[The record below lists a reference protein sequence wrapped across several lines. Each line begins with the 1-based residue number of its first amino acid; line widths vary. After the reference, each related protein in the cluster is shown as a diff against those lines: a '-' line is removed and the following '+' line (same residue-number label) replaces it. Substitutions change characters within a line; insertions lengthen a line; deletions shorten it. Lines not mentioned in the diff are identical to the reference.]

1 MGDRR
6 PRLSPERSSA
16 RFEFG
21 RQSKADGSA
30 SPRTVQTRPAERLSA
45 LLRRKLIDPAL
56 KFVIRFAVHVVG
68 CPAACESPSD
78 RGESMRCSLW
88 RAALAGSALGL
99 SVFPLSLSASAR
111 DVVLPA
117 GTLLQCTLNEP
128 NFSTATVAVGDPVL
142 CHLRGVTEF
151 GQQAFPRG
159 SYLVGHLDSAKDP
172 GHFWGKGYLKIQ
184 FDRIGLPTGDLPLE
198 AKVISTRGYKVDK
211 QGKIDGKGHATRD
224 VVEWL
229 LPPLWPWKVI
239 MLPARGPRPTLKG
252 ETVLSLR
259 LMDDVQIPQLAQT
272 FGPNCNFFTHAQN
285 DSYQPSAYD
294 SDVPQ
299 FAVRTASVAVGAGQ
313 FSGQVQASYANVI
326 TRTLPST
333 NVAPGMPVFVLN
345 TGTVLAVSGYGYQDS
360 RISYSLVGGGSGV
373 INASDVDWSS
383 TTRLNEKR
391 GVRLSLHAAH
401 TSPGTPGL

>member
-1 MGDRR
+1 MRS
-6 PRLSPERSSA
+6 RL
-16 RFEFG
+16 F
-21 RQSKADGSA
+21 
-30 SPRTVQTRPAERLSA
+30 
-45 LLRRKLIDPAL
+45 
-56 KFVIRFAVHVVG
+56 H
-68 CPAACESPSD
+68 
-78 RGESMRCSLW
+78 
-88 RAALAGSALGL
+88 AALAVSVLG
-99 SVFPLSLSASAR
+99 VFGFSLSASAR
-111 DVVLPA
+111 DIVLPA

-128 NFSTATVAVGDPVL
+128 NFSSSTVDVGDPVL

-211 QGKIDGKGHATRD
+211 QGKIDGKGHPKRD

-239 MLPARGPRPTLKG
+239 MLPARGPRPKLKG

-259 LMDDVQIPQLAQT
+259 LMDDVQIPQVAKT
-272 FGPNCNFFTHAQN
+272 FGPNWHFFGRDQSQN
-285 DSYQPSAYD
+285 YQPSVYD
-294 SDVPQ
+294 NGKPQ
-299 FAVRTASVAVGAGQ
+299 LMYRNVSVNGTV
-313 FSGQVQASYANVI
+313 STPMVTGQVQASYASVV
-326 TRTLPST
+326 TRTLPAT
-333 NVAPGMPVFVLN
+333 APGMPVFVMN
-345 TGTVLAVSGYGYQDS
+345 NGTVLAVSGYGYQDS
-360 RISYSLVGGGSGV
+360 RINYSLVGGGTGV
-373 INASDVDWSS
+373 ISTSDVDWSS

-401 TSPGTPGL
+401 ANSGTPGF